1 MTTVNVTTVTT
12 TTPALCMP
20 VVMAVH
26 PNDTSNDDSTTTTTV
41 MNATNT
47 NNNNNNNNDI
57 PEDSTKKS
65 GNTIV
70 RATTTSTSTS
80 TNTTTRKRLCR
91 FPGCER
97 VIKSQGHCQRHGA
110 RAKRCRHPS
119 GCDKQAQ
126 GTHEGMCKRHWRMVQ
141 TQNQPVEDVIP
152 PHSNKI
158 RLAAPPPP
166 SGTSVYEFIIPNSMA
181 YRPTPQQIY
190 SAHHHHHHHH
200 HQVIFDTT
208 TGVGTNQKNNA
219 ATAADALLLP
229 PPSSLTD
236 AIFEPMVPPQYDPH
250 HQNHNSTTAA
260 AAISGMT
267 SNNHNVKGQP
277 QQLVMPLVHYLAMNM
292 HLPNGWHRIHERR
305 TRGVYPIT
313 SITTQLEGWERQLV
327 MYFAFW
333 L

>member
-1 MTTVNVTTVTT
+1 MTTVNVTTGAT

-20 VVMAVH
+20 VVMVVH
-26 PNDTSNDDSTTTTTV
+26 PNGTSNDDSTTTTTV
-41 MNATNT
+41 MNATSTT
-47 NNNNNNNNDI
+47 NNNNNNNI

-70 RATTTSTSTS
+70 QLATTTSTSTS

-190 SAHHHHHHHH
+190 SAHHHHH
-200 HQVIFDTT
+200 QVIFDTT

-219 ATAADALLLP
+219 ATAADALLQP

-250 HQNHNSTTAA
+250 HQNHNNSTTTA

-267 SNNHNVKGQP
+267 TNNHNVKGQP